1 MSSNTPTVTTPTDA
15 VQMPNP
21 NRRAG
26 RRSAYPFDD
35 LDEQG
40 MSFGIVG
47 KSAKD
52 LQSIISNQNRKYRD
66 VAPDGSPVQERH
78 FFARDVDPET
88 DPDGA
93 TVRVFRDI

>member
-1 MSSNTPTVTTPTDA
+1 MSSSTPTVTPPTA
-15 VQMPNP
+15 TVQMPNP
-21 NRRAG
+21 NRRLG
-26 RRSAYPFDD
+26 RRSAYPFED
-35 LDEQG
+35 LTEPG

-52 LQSIISNQNRKYRD
+52 LQSAISNQNRKHRQ
-66 VAPDGSPVQERH
+66 VMPDGTVAQARH

>member
-1 MSSNTPTVTTPTDA
+1 MSSNPTVTTPTHT

-47 KSAKD
+47 KTAKD
-52 LQSIISNQNRKYRD
+52 MQSTISNQNRKYRR
-66 VAPDGSPVQERH
+66 VAADGTTIQERH
-78 FFARDVDPET
+78 FFARDVDSET

-93 TVRVFRDI
+93 TVRVFRDV